1 MALVDMYYMPKK
13 SCPIILVYHCTKS
26 ESISLHISAIKNKEQ
41 QILQYNPTPRALTL
55 RLETSSYHPYTKAD
69 KASWDKQYTLR
80 YNLVTAVTMLAAAW
94 FTVN

>member
-1 MALVDMYYMPKK
+1 MV
-13 SCPIILVYHCTKS
+13 
-26 ESISLHISAIKNKEQ
+26 SLHISAIKNKEQ
-41 QILQYNPTPRALTL
+41 QILQYNPTLRALTL